1 MRPQARFLTVSLT
14 LGLATA
20 CSSQGSVQNAPLH
33 AGVARTFEADYNKT
47 LGAAREAAV
56 EAGLK
61 IESATQV
68 DPNTYM
74 IMCKAG
80 TSAFSWGEIV
90 RLVVVKEND
99 ASTTVRVYSKRKSA
113 VNIAAKGD
121 YSNTILSNI
130 DLKLK
135 TST

>member
-1 MRPQARFLTVSLT
+1 MRPQARFLTVAFST
-14 LGLATA
+14 ALAAA
-20 CSSQGSVQNAPLH
+20 CSSQAGVQNAPLH
-33 AGVARTFEADYNKT
+33 AGVGRTFESDYNKT

-56 EAGLK
+56 EAGLQ

-68 DPNTYM
+68 DPDTYI

-99 ASTTVRVYSKRKSA
+99 TSTTVRVYSKRKSA

-130 DLKLK
+130 ELKLK

>member
-1 MRPQARFLTVSLT
+1 MPAQARFVAVSLG
-14 LGLATA
+14 LGLAAA
-20 CSSQGSVQNAPLH
+20 CSSQSSVQNAPLH
-33 AGVARTFEADYNKT
+33 AGVARTFEAEYNKT

-56 EAGLK
+56 EAGLQ

-68 DPNTYM
+68 DPSTYM

-90 RLVVVKEND
+90 RLVVVKEAD

-113 VNIAAKGD
+113 VNIGAKGD

-130 DLKLK
+130 ELKLR
-135 TST
+135 TAT